1 MEENKKEGNT
11 APKAETEK
19 QKATPADQDQVA
31 TASESATTKV
41 SENKQGVKPAPQNK
55 RNALIAIGCVIAAL
69 LVAVGVYA

>member
-19 QKATPADQDQVA
+19 QKTTPADQDQVA

-41 SENKQGVKPAPQNK
+41 SENKQGGSSPHHKISEMP
-55 RNALIAIGCVIAAL
+55 
-69 LVAVGVYA
+69 

>member
-31 TASESATTKV
+31 TASESAKTKV
-41 SENKQGVKPAPQNK
+41 SENKQGGGQARTTK
-55 RNALIAIGCVIAAL
+55 
-69 LVAVGVYA
+69 

>member
-31 TASESATTKV
+31 TASESATIRQV
-41 SENKQGVKPAPQNK
+41 ADSSG
-55 RNALIAIGCVIAAL
+55 GCNTC
-69 LVAVGVYA
+69 

>member
-41 SENKQGVKPAPQNK
+41 SENKQGGRSSPHHKISEMP
-55 RNALIAIGCVIAAL
+55 
-69 LVAVGVYA
+69 

>member
-41 SENKQGVKPAPQNK
+41 SENKQGAVSYTHLDVYKRQEEAPPHNWPAMFLP
-55 RNALIAIGCVIAAL
+55 AD
-69 LVAVGVYA
+69 

>member
-41 SENKQGVKPAPQNK
+41 ADSSG
-55 RNALIAIGCVIAAL
+55 GCNTC
-69 LVAVGVYA
+69 

>member
-11 APKAETEK
+11 APKAEAEK

-41 SENKQGVKPAPQNK
+41 SENKQGGSSPHHKISEMP
-55 RNALIAIGCVIAAL
+55 
-69 LVAVGVYA
+69 